1 MLIRFLA
8 PVIALAG
15 YGGWSAWL
23 NIAAANPAWLRA
35 GVSHGLYAFVFTWIF
50 RMLTEKLLKIFSGS
64 RLARFNTFVIMAV
77 VIVTLPVV
85 SQWLAGNA
93 AIGLT
98 ILPGVVV
105 GLFYLVWLLF
115 FESETTKPKPM

>member
-1 MLIRFLA
+1 MIRVLA
-8 PVIALAG
+8 PVMAFAG

-23 NIAAANPAWLRA
+23 NVAAANPAWLLA

-50 RMLTEKLLKIFSGS
+50 RALTERLLNLFVGYP
-64 RLARFNTFVIMAV
+64 LARFHTFAIMAAI
-77 VIVTLPVV
+77 IVTLPVV
-85 SQWLAGNA
+85 NQWLAGNA

-98 ILPGVVV
+98 ILPGVVI

-115 FESETTKPKPM
+115 STSDTTKPSPM